1 MLAMLCIACG
11 FLNINVLKKRAKR
24 EMDYLNHNNII

>member
-11 FLNINVLKKRAKR
+11 FKIKRAKR
-24 EMDYLNHNNII
+24 EKRLLSSVTDR